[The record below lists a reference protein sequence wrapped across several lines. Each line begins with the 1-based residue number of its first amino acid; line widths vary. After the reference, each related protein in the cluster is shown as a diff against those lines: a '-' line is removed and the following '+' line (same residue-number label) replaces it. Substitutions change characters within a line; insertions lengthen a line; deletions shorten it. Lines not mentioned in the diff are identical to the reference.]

1 MSSSED
7 CLPSQGGASLCDTS
21 PETSYAGCRSLLCS
35 KPLNCLV
42 CHTYMPC
49 AVYIL
54 RLTGG
59 VLGAGVLHVTKDLVP
74 CACLP
79 ARVRRNAGKNKGRL
93 KRVFGQHFL
102 ASQVTHRPTVGQD
115 WSEWAVLRLSLSSTP
130 PKLLQVI

>member
-1 MSSSED
+1 
-7 CLPSQGGASLCDTS
+7 
-21 PETSYAGCRSLLCS
+21 
-35 KPLNCLV
+35 
-42 CHTYMPC
+42 MPC
-49 AVYIL
+49 SVYIL

-102 ASQVTHRPTVGQD
+102 ALEVTHRPTVGQL
-115 WSEWAVLRLSLSSTP
+115 WSEWAGSLGHCLRHP
-130 PKLLQVI
+130 DKLLQVVVV